1 MIWSGGHVA
10 AGIATTV
17 IGITNFRQSRRH
29 LVILGLEIRT
39 GLLAFC
45 QRRSVDSKH
54 VEIDSNLVPLRA
66 VVLSVELHL
75 SLLWHSVGVPL
86 LFPGYRATVEIVV
99 WLYDILLG
107 VENFAGLA

>member
-39 GLLAFC
+39 GLLALC
-45 QRRSVDSKH
+45 
-54 VEIDSNLVPLRA
+54 
-66 VVLSVELHL
+66 
-75 SLLWHSVGVPL
+75 
-86 LFPGYRATVEIVV
+86 
-99 WLYDILLG
+99 
-107 VENFAGLA
+107 